1 MFIYQNTREKLRPRK
16 DMGIQITFQNG
27 EPFGK
32 VRMQLITGLVS
43 LHCWDGDNP
52 MKAEKT
58 FF

>member
-1 MFIYQNTREKLRPRK
+1 
-16 DMGIQITFQNG
+16 MGIQITFQNG
-27 EPFGK
+27 EPFGQ